1 MSEVT
6 IHVSEK
12 EKALMLAMADL
23 NGLTISELA
32 RTMILGTLER
42 QIDLAIYNEAMKDH
56 QKFDES
62 VSHDEMK
69 KELGLC

>member
-42 QIDLAIYNEAMKDH
+42 QIDL
-56 QKFDES
+56 
-62 VSHDEMK
+62 
-69 KELGLC
+69 